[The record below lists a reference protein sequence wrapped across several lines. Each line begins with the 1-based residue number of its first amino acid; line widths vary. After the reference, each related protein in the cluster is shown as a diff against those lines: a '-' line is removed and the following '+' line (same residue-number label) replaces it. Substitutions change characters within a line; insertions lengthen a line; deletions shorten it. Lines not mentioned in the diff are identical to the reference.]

1 MKTSL
6 FKPLLYFFAASM
18 FFGCSSSDDDGGT
31 PAPEEKEKFILMTT
45 TSRFD
50 AGFITPM
57 DGLPSGTIQN
67 NNPKTL
73 QVANAFGFRTFGK
86 WLFNRSNAAGDEGLQ
101 KYTVNA
107 DGSLKD
113 EGFIAGSSQYLVV
126 NETSGY
132 YLDATRGTLK
142 LQKFNPATM
151 LRTGEVDLSV
161 VKKAG
166 VQYQAVGQHT
176 IAAKEGKLFVG
187 ITYGTT
193 AAAGYG
199 DDVFNAIEFAVIDLA
214 TDKYEKTIKYDGLK
228 SIGWGSS
235 GNKMWSIGDDGALY
249 LYSTGL
255 GNSMFANSSII
266 RIKKG
271 ETDFD
276 KSWVFS
282 TKDLKAGNSLATA
295 LVKGGKLYF
304 EMATVPLK
312 PDYSNLTASIFEYYT
327 YDMTTKQITKIEGMP
342 LHDYAYANDQA
353 ITEIDGKV
361 YLWVRNG
368 TVTTS
373 GTTTVTTVN
382 EDGYYVVDGNKATS
396 VFKVSHD
403 GSIQG
408 FAKLSE

>member
-1 MKTSL
+1 MNNRFLKFS
-6 FKPLLYFFAASM
+6 FFCLSILALAS
-18 FFGCSSSDDDGGT
+18 CSSDSDDQT
-31 PAPEEKEKFILMTT
+31 PVTPSEKDKFVLMTT

-50 AGFITPM
+50 AGFFTSF
-57 DGLPSGTIQN
+57 DGLPSGSVKNTN
-67 NNPKTL
+67 TKSL

-101 KYTVNA
+101 KYTLNA

-126 NETSGY
+126 SETLGY
-132 YLDATRGTLK
+132 YLDVTRGTLK
-142 LQKFNPATM
+142 LQKFNPTTM
-151 LRTGEVDLSV
+151 LRTGEIDLSV
-161 VKKAG
+161 VSKTG
-166 VQYQAVGQHT
+166 VEYQVVGMHT

-193 AAAGYG
+193 AASGYG
-199 DDVFNAIEFAVIDLA
+199 DDVFNSIEFAVVDLA
-214 TDKYEKTIKYDGLK
+214 TEKYEKTIKYDGLK
-228 SIGWGSS
+228 GIGWGSS

-255 GNSMFANSSII
+255 GNTQFANPSII

-276 KSWVFS
+276 KTWIFS
-282 TKDLKAGNSLATA
+282 TKNLRVGNSIVTA
-295 LVKGGKLYF
+295 LIKGGKLYF
-304 EMATVPLK
+304 ECASVPLK
-312 PDYSNLTASIFEYYT
+312 TDYSNLTASIFEYYT
-327 YDMTTKQITKIEGMP
+327 YDMASAQITKLEGLP

-368 TVTTS
+368 TVTTTGS
-373 GTTTVTTVN
+373 TTVTTVN

-396 VFKVSHD
+396 VFKVDHD
-403 GSIQG
+403 GSVQG
-408 FAKLSE
+408 FAKIAQ

>member
-1 MKTSL
+1 MKI
-6 FKPLLYFFAASM
+6 PLLKYLFYFFAAST
-18 FFGCSSSDDDGGT
+18 FIGCSSDDDVDS
-31 PAPEEKEKFILMTT
+31 PNPEEKDKFILMTT
-45 TSRFD
+45 TSRFES
-50 AGFITPM
+50 GFITPLE
-57 DGLPSGTIQN
+57 GLPSGSIQN

-73 QVANAFGFRTFGK
+73 QVASAFGFRTFK
-86 WLFNRSNAAGDEGLQ
+86 NWLFNRSNAAGDEGLQ
-101 KYTVNA
+101 KYTVNS

-113 EGFIAGSSQYLVV
+113 EGFIAGSTQYLVV
-126 NETSGY
+126 NETTGY
-132 YLDATRGTLK
+132 YLDVTRGTLK
-142 LQKFNPATM
+142 LQKFNPTTM

-161 VKKAG
+161 VKKDG
-166 VQYQAVGQHT
+166 VEYQVVGQHT

-187 ITYGTT
+187 ITYGTKKG
-193 AAAGYG
+193 AGYG
-199 DDVFNAIEFAVIDLA
+199 DDVFNAVEFAVVDLA
-214 TDKYEKTIKYDGLK
+214 RDKYEKTIKYDGLK

-255 GNSMFANSSII
+255 GNSAFSNPSII

-276 KSWVFS
+276 KTWVFS
-282 TKDLKAGNSLATA
+282 TKALKAGNSIATA

-312 PDYSNLTASIFEYYT
+312 TDYSNLTASIFEYYT
-327 YDMTTKQITKIEGMP
+327 YDMTSKQITKIEGMP
-342 LHDYAYANDQA
+342 LHDYAYANEQA

-373 GTTTVTTVN
+373 GTTSVTTVN

-396 VFKVSHD
+396 VFKVAHD

>member
-1 MKTSL
+1 
-6 FKPLLYFFAASM
+6 
-18 FFGCSSSDDDGGT
+18 
-31 PAPEEKEKFILMTT
+31 
-45 TSRFD
+45 
-50 AGFITPM
+50 
-57 DGLPSGTIQN
+57 
-67 NNPKTL
+67 
-73 QVANAFGFRTFGK
+73 
-86 WLFNRSNAAGDEGLQ
+86 
-101 KYTVNA
+101 
-107 DGSLKD
+107 
-113 EGFIAGSSQYLVV
+113 VV
-126 NETSGY
+126 
-132 YLDATRGTLK
+132 
-142 LQKFNPATM
+142 
-151 LRTGEVDLSV
+151 
-161 VKKAG
+161 
-166 VQYQAVGQHT
+166 
-176 IAAKEGKLFVG
+176 
-187 ITYGTT
+187 
-193 AAAGYG
+193 
-199 DDVFNAIEFAVIDLA
+199 DLA

-255 GNSMFANSSII
+255 GNSAFSNPSII

-276 KSWVFS
+276 KTWVFS
-282 TKDLKAGNSLATA
+282 TKALKAGNSIATA

-312 PDYSNLTASIFEYYT
+312 TDYSNLTASIFEYYT
-327 YDMTTKQITKIEGMP
+327 YDMTSKQVTKIEGMP
-342 LHDYAYANDQA
+342 LHDYAYANEQA

-396 VFKVSHD
+396 VFKVAHD